1 MDKNKKITSLLKD
14 SYLAAIKNSVRSK
27 LFRNFYAKIDGKKK
41 DLLRNGEL
49 SCAFFVSSILK
60 IFDLISKTHLRV
72 KNVVEDLKK
81 SGWKKI
87 RKPKIGSVIVWER
100 KKFGKKI
107 HRHIGFY
114 IKKNIAISNSYKKK
128 TPIFHHFTFNKKR
141 KIEAIFWHK
150 KLEKMSRLKF

>member
-1 MDKNKKITSLLKD
+1 MNKKIISLLKD
-14 SYLAAIKNSVRSK
+14 SYLAVIKNSVGSK
-27 LFRNFYAKIDGKKK
+27 LFRNFYAQVNGKKK
-41 DLLRNGEL
+41 DILRNGEL

-60 IFDLISKTHLRV
+60 IFDLISKTHFTV

-81 SGWKKI
+81 SGWKEIK
-87 RKPKIGSVIVWER
+87 KPKIGSVIVWER
-100 KKFGKKI
+100 KKFSKEV

-114 IKKNIAISNSYKKK
+114 VKKNIAISNSSKKK

-150 KLEKMSRLKF
+150 NLEK